1 MFRVGEE
8 SGMLS
13 DTISKLAELYES
25 KTDDTTKQ
33 LTAMMEPTMTILI
46 AVIVGTVVIS
56 IVVPMFGIYS
66 VIG

>member
-1 MFRVGEE
+1 
-8 SGMLS
+8 
-13 DTISKLAELYES
+13 
-25 KTDDTTKQ
+25 
-33 LTAMMEPTMTILI
+33 MMEPAMTILI